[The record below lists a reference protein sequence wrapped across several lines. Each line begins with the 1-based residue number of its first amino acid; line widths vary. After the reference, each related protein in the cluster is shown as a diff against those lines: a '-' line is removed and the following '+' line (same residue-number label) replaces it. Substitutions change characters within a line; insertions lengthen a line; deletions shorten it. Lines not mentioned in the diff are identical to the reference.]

1 MGANAEIEF
10 PIIEFRSSDLK
21 RGIDGWHRL
30 CKKVREACETFGC
43 FEVVYEK
50 ISTEVREE
58 MFGLMKELI
67 EVPVERKQK
76 NASPLPYHGWV
87 GPCNQ
92 VSLLYEGFGLGDA
105 SNYDSIKSFAQ
116 LMWPDGH
123 PRFCNSM
130 HTMATQIEEFNKLI
144 WGKWE
149 SVMINYKTL
158 LRFMKYMAP
167 PPGEY
172 ERGLFAHTDK
182 PVSTIIC
189 DDQVSGLEIEVKD
202 GQWIK
207 LSLSP
212 SSFCFVVGDPLKIKS
227 VNHRVMMSGDNDRY
241 SIAAFAIP
249 IEGTIIKAPKELI
262 DEQHPQLYKDF
273 DFMDFF
279 LFAFSDPA
287 KHIDSGEQL
296 HAFASLSPPI
306 SN

>member
-10 PIIEFRSSDLK
+10 PVIEFRSSDLK
-21 RGIDGWHRL
+21 RGTDGWHRL

-58 MFGLMKELI
+58 TFGLMKELI

-123 PRFCNSM
+123 PRF
-130 HTMATQIEEFNKLI
+130 

-149 SVMINYKTL
+149 SVMINKTL

-189 DDQVSGLEIEVKD
+189 DDQVSELEIEVKD

-249 IEGTIIKAPKELI
+249 VEGTIIKAPKELI